1 VKYRFVLSLLLVS
14 VTLCL
19 AACASSPAKS
29 ENGLVRIVA
38 STNVYGDIARRV
50 GGDLVDVVSIVSD
63 SARDPHD
70 YSAEAHDRLT
80 VSQAD
85 IVIKNGGGY
94 DSFLDP
100 VVSTARKDVVVLNAV
115 DFSED
120 KNDAQGNRFNEH
132 VWYDVATVQRI
143 TSALVDALGDRSPSG
158 SATFHANGE
167 SFAADLKGLRDSEAA
182 LAAAHSGRS
191 VAITEPV
198 PLYMLEA
205 SGLVNATPAAFSD
218 AIEQNTDVPPGILA
232 QTLDLFAKRSVGALF
247 YNEQTGGPQA
257 EAVVAAA
264 NANGI
269 PVVPIAETL
278 PPGENYI
285 GWMRK
290 NLGAISGALAG

>member
-1 VKYRFVLSLLLVS
+1 MKFRFVPAVLLVS

-19 AACASSPAKS
+19 ASCASSPAKP

-38 STNVYGDIARRV
+38 STNVYGDIARRI
-50 GGDLVDVVSIVSD
+50 GGDLVDVVSIIGN

-70 YSAEAHDRLT
+70 YSADAHDRLM

-85 IVIKNGGGY
+85 IVIMNGGGY
-94 DSFLDP
+94 DSFLDSM
-100 VVSTARKDVVVLNAV
+100 VSTAHKDVVMLNAV
-115 DFSED
+115 DLSEYN
-120 KNDAQGNRFNEH
+120 NDTQGNRFNEH
-132 VWYDVATVQRI
+132 VWYDVRTIERVASTLV
-143 TSALVDALGDRSPSG
+143 SALGGRNPSG
-158 SATFHANGE
+158 SATFDVNGE
-167 SFAADLKGLRDSEAA
+167 SFAADLKGLRDSETA
-182 LAAAHSGRS
+182 LAAVHSGRS

-205 SGLVNATPAAFSD
+205 SGLVNATPATFSD

-232 QTLDLFAKRSVGALF
+232 QTLDLFAKRSVDALF
-247 YNEQTGGPQA
+247 YNEQTGGSQA

-269 PVVPIAETL
+269 PVVPISETL